1 MTTPRIC
8 ACISTSSASG
18 AAPDDEAAGPPSGAY
33 FLQWGCL
40 LIEDPLFYVLAV
52 VALLIV
58 GISKGGFGG
67 GLGVI
72 AVPLMSLAVPPFRAA
87 ALMLPILCVMD
98 LVGLWAYRRH
108 WDGGNLRIMLP
119 GAIVG
124 IVIASFTFGFFSED
138 AIRLIIG
145 LIAVGFSLNHWL
157 GGSARAAAHPAERS
171 VGKGGFWSAVA
182 GFTSFAAHAGGPPVS
197 LYLLPQRMDK
207 TLFVGTTV
215 IFFAVVN
222 YVKLVPYAMLGEL
235 GVANL
240 ETSLVLLPLAPI
252 GVWLGIFLHHRV
264 SQVWFYRVC
273 YVFLFLTGLR
283 LLWEG
288 AIGVV

>member
-1 MTTPRIC
+1 MIH
-8 ACISTSSASG
+8 
-18 AAPDDEAAGPPSGAY
+18 
-33 FLQWGCL
+33 
-40 LIEDPLFYVLAV
+40 DPLFYALAA
-52 VALLIV
+52 VAVLIV

-67 GLGVI
+67 GLGVV

-87 ALMLPILCVMD
+87 ALMLPILCAMD
-98 LVGLWAYRRH
+98 LVGLWAYRRD
-108 WDGGNLRIMLP
+108 WDGANLRIMIP
-119 GAIVG
+119 GAIAG
-124 IVIASFTFGFFSED
+124 IVIAAFTFGYFSED
-138 AIRLIIG
+138 AIRLLIG

-157 GGSARAAAHPAERS
+157 GGARREAARPAERDL
-171 VGKGGFWSAVA
+171 GKGGFWSAVA
-182 GFTSFAAHAGGPPVS
+182 GFTSFAAHAGGPPIS

-222 YVKLVPYAMLGEL
+222 YVKLVPYAFLGEL
-235 GVANL
+235 GVSNL
-240 ETSLVLLPLAPI
+240 ATSVVLLPLAPI

-273 YVFLFLTGLR
+273 YVFLFFTGLR

-288 AIGVV
+288 GVGIL